1 MSSRCRLPSTGQIGT
16 CEDDGGRG
24 INGKIRKT
32 LIEVA
37 QGRAGS
43 PLRLVSLAQI
53 GARPGT
59 GEKPWGG
66 RDQIKEALTKTLGR
80 GKVQMKPWAGL
91 AIGVQAWDL
100 AEAGEA
106 LDSGTVLALQ
116 AATKDCR
123 RPADIGAYALGLGM
137 SKTVD
142 AIPTLVEKL
151 DFFTGS
157 TSAATAAW
165 PSA

>member
-1 MSSRCRLPSTGQIGT
+1 
-16 CEDDGGRG
+16 
-24 INGKIRKT
+24 
-32 LIEVA
+32 
-37 QGRAGS
+37 
-43 PLRLVSLAQI
+43 
-53 GARPGT
+53 
-59 GEKPWGG
+59 
-66 RDQIKEALTKTLGR
+66 
-80 GKVQMKPWAGL
+80 MKPWAGL

-157 TSAATAAW
+157 DEARGYCVALGLIETRAPSSRSSSSSRSPSTGSLLHQVRRAGPRRQADRPARRQAPDAQGMATQAAIASALGQIGEPELDRPWSTC
-165 PSA
+165 SSRR